1 MLIAASLS
9 SLPTGNALAKAASQQ
24 ALLLRELYRDERVTA
39 RKRRETLED
48 IRKILTDIVIAR
60 ASAED
65 ELEVPRLLTET
76 SQIKAFF

>member
-1 MLIAASLS
+1 LS

>member
-1 MLIAASLS
+1 M
-9 SLPTGNALAKAASQQ
+9 AKAASQQ

>member
-1 MLIAASLS
+1 
-9 SLPTGNALAKAASQQ
+9 LPTGNALAKAASQQ